1 MVDAKV
7 TIFNQ
12 SKQALHLTLSLVLN
26 WVIYSKITCV
36 SIFPPIFILS
46 CGTYTEEY
54 KYRYI
59 ANCLSYWHTDV
70 IILHGCVLV
79 WVLPALPV
87 LLVLCQWEISFAHW
101 LIVNFQPKW
110 PLFSLC
116 LGRVIYYFLL
126 LRNRGWEQTHYQYF
140 STCVC
145 TLYVSIR
152 IYMYLYVSI
161 CIYMYLYESIYCIP
175 NPYLEFLIRGCGEDC
190 QHCIVFWLLTLSHLW
205 PLTASASVPVCM

>member
-1 MVDAKV
+1 M
-7 TIFNQ
+7 
-12 SKQALHLTLSLVLN
+12 LHLTLSLVLN

-140 STCVC
+140 QH
-145 TLYVSIR
+145 VSVL
-152 IYMYLYVSI
+152 YMYLYVSI
-161 CIYMYLYESIYCIP
+161 CIYTYLYVSICIYILYP
-175 NPYLEFLIRGCGEDC
+175 QP
-190 QHCIVFWLLTLSHLW
+190 LLRI
-205 PLTASASVPVCM
+205 PD